1 MKSEIIWIYNQNLR
15 LQSIH
20 DSVSVLLAPVCMR
33 MWNQSIKT
41 ILYISSDQWDAS
53 MVVIWPIRGQNRVSD
68 YPCDQS
74 GGSERCVCVFEL
86 LLAVAFHGLDFPNNN
101 SIIGQQQQQSGSPR
115 LGPVNIKARGKTIA
129 LVYWLEEEWSESTAH
144 F

>member
-1 MKSEIIWIYNQNLR
+1 M
-15 LQSIH
+15 
-20 DSVSVLLAPVCMR
+20 
-33 MWNQSIKT
+33 
-41 ILYISSDQWDAS
+41 
-53 MVVIWPIRGQNRVSD
+53 
-68 YPCDQS
+68 
-74 GGSERCVCVFEL
+74 CVFEL
-86 LLAVAFHGLDFPNNN
+86 LLAAVAFHGLDFPNNN